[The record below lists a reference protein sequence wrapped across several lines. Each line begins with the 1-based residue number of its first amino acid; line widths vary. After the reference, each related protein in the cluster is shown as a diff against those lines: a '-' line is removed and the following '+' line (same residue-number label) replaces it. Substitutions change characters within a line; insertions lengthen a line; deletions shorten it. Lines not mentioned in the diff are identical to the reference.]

1 MSEILNNITTDNLTL
16 LCIILGVI
24 ALLLAITISV
34 EIYRNNKRY
43 KLEQERLN
51 SKPKLN
57 IKEDQNIKYV
67 DEENE
72 DLEKTKAKLELAN
85 LRERLKREQEEKR
98 KLLEI
103 NTNLSKQKAE
113 ENLESTKKMPVINDQ
128 VINNQTINSQTINN
142 QTENIKKEQIET
154 ATKQEIRKIVN
165 EEISKRVIAEQK
177 QREDKSSKLD
187 AALEK
192 VRAVNSNN
200 TIDPTIIKPSSTVTN
215 VTMNIDKAPEE
226 LEDEEDAIISYAELK
241 NAQTFG
247 YTDEEMNNYVDE
259 KDAIISIQ
267 ELEKLYQES
276 NKIEVP
282 NNSSNNTVELNK
294 DENSFQFINKVHNDQ
309 ELILEQTQ
317 NLQKLNEEIK
327 KTNEFLVALK
337 DLKKNL
343 Q

>member
-1 MSEILNNITTDNLTL
+1 MSEILNSMTTDNLTL
-16 LCIILGVI
+16 LCIILGVV

-34 EIYRNNKRY
+34 EIYKNNKKY
-43 KLEQERLN
+43 KLEQEKLN

-67 DEENE
+67 DEEDE

-103 NTNLSKQKAE
+103 NTNLSRQRAE
-113 ENLESTKKMPVINDQ
+113 ASENLEITKKMPVI
-128 VINNQTINSQTINN
+128 
-142 QTENIKKEQIET
+142 KEQKNNNTTNNNINVQNVEVIRKE
-154 ATKQEIRKIVN
+154 ALEEARQQIRKIVN
-165 EEISKRVIAEQK
+165 EEISKRVIEEQK
-177 QREDKSSKLD
+177 QREDKSYRLD
-187 AALEK
+187 EALEK

-200 TIDPTIIKPSSTVTN
+200 TIDPNIIKPSSNVTN
-215 VTMNIDKAPEE
+215 ITMNVNKEKEE
-226 LEDEEDAIISYAELK
+226 QADEEDAIISYAELK

-247 YTDEEMNNYVDE
+247 YTDDEMNNYVDE

-276 NKIEVP
+276 NKIEVQ

-294 DENSFQFINKVHNDQ
+294 EENSFQFIQKDQ
-309 ELILEQTQ
+309 GLVLEQTSD
-317 NLQKLNEEIK
+317 LQKLNEEIK
-327 KTNEFLVALK
+327 KTNEFLIALK

>member
-113 ENLESTKKMPVINDQ
+113 EDLESTKKMPVINDQ

>member
-1 MSEILNNITTDNLTL
+1 MTTENLTL
-16 LCIILGVI
+16 LCVILGVV

-34 EIYRNNKRY
+34 EIYKNNKRY

-72 DLEKTKAKLELAN
+72 DLEKTKAKMELAN
-85 LRERLKREQEEKR
+85 LRERLRREQEEKR

-103 NTNLSKQKAE
+103 NTNLSKQKVE
-113 ENLESTKKMPVINDQ
+113 TNENLEITKKMPVIKEHN
-128 VINNQTINSQTINN
+128 INNINISK
-142 QTENIKKEQIET
+142 EEIKRQQLQAVEEAK
-154 ATKQEIRKIVN
+154 KEIRKIVN
-165 EEISKRVIAEQK
+165 EEISKRVIEKQK
-177 QREDKSSKLD
+177 LRDNKSYRLD
-187 AALEK
+187 EALEK

-200 TIDPTIIKPSSTVTN
+200 TIDPTIIRPSSNVTN
-215 VTMNIDKAPEE
+215 NNININLAKEE
-226 LEDEEDAIISYAELK
+226 QDDEEDAIISYAELK
-241 NAQTFG
+241 NAQSFG

-276 NKIEVP
+276 NKIEVQ
-282 NNSSNNTVELNK
+282 NNSSNNKVELNK
-294 DENSFQFINKVHNDQ
+294 EENSFQFINKVHSDQ
-309 ELILEQTQ
+309 DLILEQTSE
-317 NLQKLNEEIK
+317 LQKLNEEIK
-327 KTNEFLVALK
+327 KTNEFLIALK

>member
-1 MSEILNNITTDNLTL
+1 
-16 LCIILGVI
+16 
-24 ALLLAITISV
+24 
-34 EIYRNNKRY
+34 
-43 KLEQERLN
+43 
-51 SKPKLN
+51 
-57 IKEDQNIKYV
+57 
-67 DEENE
+67 
-72 DLEKTKAKLELAN
+72 
-85 LRERLKREQEEKR
+85 
-98 KLLEI
+98 
-103 NTNLSKQKAE
+103 
-113 ENLESTKKMPVINDQ
+113 
-128 VINNQTINSQTINN
+128 
-142 QTENIKKEQIET
+142 
-154 ATKQEIRKIVN
+154 
-165 EEISKRVIAEQK
+165 
-177 QREDKSSKLD
+177 
-187 AALEK
+187 
-192 VRAVNSNN
+192 
-200 TIDPTIIKPSSTVTN
+200 
-215 VTMNIDKAPEE
+215 MNIDKAPEE
-226 LEDEEDAIISYAELK
+226 LEDEEDAIISYTELK